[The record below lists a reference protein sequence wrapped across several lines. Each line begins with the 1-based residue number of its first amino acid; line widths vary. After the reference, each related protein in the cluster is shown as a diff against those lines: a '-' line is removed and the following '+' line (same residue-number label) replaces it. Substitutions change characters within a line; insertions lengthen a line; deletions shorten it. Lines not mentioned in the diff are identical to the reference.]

1 MKLLVG
7 YQYLI
12 ILAME
17 LWLLAYPIFFVK
29 FGIETFN
36 IIIGFGSYRVIGIV
50 VAMVHMLG
58 SVMVLHLYDKKH
70 KLIDL
75 LPILLIHL
83 NTN

>member
-12 ILAME
+12 IFAME
-17 LWLLAYPIFFVK
+17 LWLLTYPVFFVK

-36 IIIGFGSYRVIGIV
+36 ILIGFNSYRAMGIV
-50 VAMVHMLG
+50 VAIVHMLG
-58 SVMVLHLYDKKH
+58 SVIVLHLYDKKH

-83 NTN
+83 NAN